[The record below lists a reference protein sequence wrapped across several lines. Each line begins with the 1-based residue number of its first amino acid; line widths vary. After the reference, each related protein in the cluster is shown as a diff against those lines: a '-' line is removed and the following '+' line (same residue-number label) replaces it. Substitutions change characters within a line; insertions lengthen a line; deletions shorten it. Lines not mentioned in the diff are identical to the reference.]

1 MEILSQ
7 LATIEADAL
16 AIIATASTP
25 EALEA
30 ARVEYLG
37 RKGQLTG
44 VLRGM
49 GGLSAEERP
58 VVGQRANEVRV
69 RLETAFDTRK
79 AQVDAAAEQARL
91 ETERLDITLP
101 GRAPRLGKMHPL
113 SRVTREVYEIFT
125 GMGFDV
131 LEGPEVET
139 FYYNFTSLNYP
150 DDHPAMDEQDSFYVG
165 EDTLLRTHMTAAQVR
180 ILQQRTPPVRCI
192 YSGRVHRR
200 ESVDLRHSHTFHQID
215 GLLIDEGITFAD
227 LKGTLDAFFKELF
240 GRNTEMRFRADFFP
254 FTEPSADFSF
264 TCFVCKGHGC
274 RMCSNSGWIEFGGS
288 GMVHPNIIRHVG
300 LDPEKYTGWA
310 FGFGVD
316 RIAMFRYGIGAIRM
330 MVETDMRYLAS
341 V

>member
-7 LATIEADAL
+7 LASIEADAQA
-16 AIIATASTP
+16 AIIAAADRDT
-25 EALEA
+25 LEA
-30 ARVEYLG
+30 ARVEFLG

-49 GGLSAEERP
+49 GQLSAEERP
-58 VVGQRANEVRV
+58 VVGQRANEVRE
-69 RLETAFDTRK
+69 RLEAAFDARR
-79 AQVDAAAEQARL
+79 AQVEAEAELAQL
-91 ETERLDITLP
+91 EAERLDITLP
-101 GRAPRLGKMHPL
+101 GRAPRLGKEHSL
-113 SRVTREVYEIFT
+113 SRVTRDVYDIFL
-125 GMGFDV
+125 GMGFDI
-131 LEGPEVET
+131 LEGPEVES
-139 FYYNFTSLNYP
+139 FYYNFTACNYP
-150 DDHPAMDEQDSFYVG
+150 EDHPAMDEQDSFYLT
-165 EDTLLRTHMTAAQVR
+165 DNTLLRTHTTATQTR
-180 ILQQRTPPVRCI
+180 ILQERKPPVRCI
-192 YSGRVHRR
+192 YGGRVHRR

-215 GLLIDEGITFAD
+215 GLLVDEGITFAD
-227 LKGTLDAFFKELF
+227 LKGTLDAFFKTLF
-240 GRNTEMRFRADFFP
+240 GPTTEMRFRADFFP

-264 TCFVCKGHGC
+264 TCFVCHGHGC

-288 GMVHPNIIRHVG
+288 GMVHPNILRNAG